1 MHADT
6 AATTELQTLNLPK
19 ELLTEVKRNGARAQT
34 DFGVE
39 GMTKPSLLDR
49 FVEKLLGGKRGR

>member
-6 AATTELQTLNLPK
+6 AATTELQTLNLPSD
-19 ELLTEVKRNGARAQT
+19 LLSEIKRGGAKSKN

-49 FVEKLLGGKRGR
+49 FVEKLLGGKKAR